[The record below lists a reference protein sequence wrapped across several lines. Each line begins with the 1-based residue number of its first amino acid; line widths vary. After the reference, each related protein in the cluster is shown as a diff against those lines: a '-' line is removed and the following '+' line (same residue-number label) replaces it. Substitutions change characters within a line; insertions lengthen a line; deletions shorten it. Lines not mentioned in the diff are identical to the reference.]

1 MSEPRDDRLPTFR
14 TARIFRL
21 GEEPTDDL
29 SDITTP
35 AERFE
40 MVALLTA
47 RMLEFSGTPAPLYSR
62 HEIPIR
68 VIRP

>member
-1 MSEPRDDRLPTFR
+1 MSASPNERRQPRIPV
-14 TARIFRL
+14 RIFRL

-29 SDITTP
+29 SSVTTP
-35 AERFE
+35 AERYE

-47 RMLEFSGTPAPLYSR
+47 RMLEFSGTSVPKYSR
-62 HEIPIR
+62 QDMPIR

>member
-1 MSEPRDDRLPTFR
+1 MSDSSDMRRATRLPVR
-14 TARIFRL
+14 VYRL

-29 SDITTP
+29 SGSTTP

-47 RMLEFSGTPAPLYSR
+47 RMLEFSGQRLPTYSR
-62 HEIPIR
+62 REMPMR

>member
-1 MSEPRDDRLPTFR
+1 MSASPDQRRQPRLPV
-14 TARIFRL
+14 RIFRL

-29 SDITTP
+29 SSLTTP

-47 RMLEFSGTPAPLYSR
+47 RMLEFSGAPVPTYSR
-62 HEIPIR
+62 REMPIR

>member
-1 MSEPRDDRLPTFR
+1 MSALDDERGNPRLPV
-14 TARIFRL
+14 RIFRL

-29 SDITTP
+29 SGITTA

-40 MVALLTA
+40 IVALLTA
-47 RMLEFSGTPAPLYSR
+47 RMFELSGEAVPAYSR
-62 HEIPIR
+62 REMPIR